1 MASIEAARRLA
12 DILERENDALRDMD
26 LKRATALLAEKTD
39 AFAALTALGEQAVR
53 PNDPAQIA
61 QARRLDALALENR
74 VLLRRAIV
82 AQQRMI
88 GIIVRAAAAAVP
100 DPTYGT
106 TGHRPRLTGAM
117 ALSTRA

>member
-1 MASIEAARRLA
+1 
-12 DILERENDALRDMD
+12 MD

-39 AFAALTALGEQAVR
+39 AFGALTASGGQAIR
-53 PNDPAQIA
+53 SDDPGQIA

-82 AQQRMI
+82 AQQRVI
-88 GIIVRAAAAAVP
+88 GIVVRAAAAAVA